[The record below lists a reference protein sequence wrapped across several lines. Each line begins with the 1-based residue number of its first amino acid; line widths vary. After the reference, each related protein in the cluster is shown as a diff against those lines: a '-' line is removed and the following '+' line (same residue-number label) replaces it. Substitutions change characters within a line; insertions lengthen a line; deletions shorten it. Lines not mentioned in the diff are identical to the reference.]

1 MKPLVMLAFLL
12 AAGSARA
19 QERAQ
24 EKEQT
29 QQQTQPQPQQQG
41 KPLHRIKQHEQDFEK
56 KVKTERDRPNKKA
69 RAKEVDKHV
78 EDNIRQLGREIEGA
92 VNESGVPKGQP
103 GKVTPS
109 R

>member
-1 MKPLVMLAFLL
+1 MLALVL

-19 QERAQ
+19 QE
-24 EKEQT
+24 K
-29 QQQTQPQPQQQG
+29 QQQQPQPQSPPPATQQQQQPPPQG
-41 KPLHRIKQHEQDFEK
+41 KPLHRIKQHEQDLEK

-69 RAKEVDKHV
+69 HAKEVDKHV

>member
-1 MKPLVMLAFLL
+1 MLVFLF

-19 QERAQ
+19 E
-24 EKEQT
+24 EQQAPQPPPP
-29 QQQTQPQPQQQG
+29 QQQQQQG
-41 KPLHRIKQHEQDFEK
+41 KPLHRIKQHEQDLEK

-103 GKVTPS
+103 PKASKSSGEPALK